1 MRSVFLIMA
10 LALGLVSATVAKAD
24 ELEDALLQTRIQNFL
39 SRKNVRRPEMYAE
52 LITSADISSRKKKRM
67 AAMLVKESHG
77 RHKIVSSD
85 GAVGAWQV
93 KPFWLRVLKMKGN
106 LKDPKF
112 NFKVACLVYDQH
124 AKGLSERA
132 ALRGYSGGAR
142 KYADRIIDMIE
153 DI

>member
-1 MRSVFLIMA
+1 MRGIFLIAA

-24 ELEDALLQTRIQNFL
+24 ELEDALLQSRIQNFL
-39 SRKNVRRPEMYAE
+39 SRKKVRRPEMYAE
-52 LITSADISSRKKKRM
+52 IISSADISNRKKKRM
-67 AAMLVKESHG
+67 TAMLVKESHG
-77 RHKIVSSD
+77 RHDVISSD

-93 KPFWLRVLKMKGN
+93 KPVWLRRLKLKGN

-124 AKGLSERA
+124 AMGLSERA

-142 KYADRIIDMIE
+142 RYADKIIGMIE